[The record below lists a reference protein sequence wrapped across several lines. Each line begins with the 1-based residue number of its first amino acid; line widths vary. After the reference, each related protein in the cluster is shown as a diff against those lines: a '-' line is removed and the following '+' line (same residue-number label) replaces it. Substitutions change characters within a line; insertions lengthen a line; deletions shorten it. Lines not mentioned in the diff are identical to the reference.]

1 MRKFIILTPEGRT
14 IAPNDNFEVENLQVL
29 GIVHDVKDEDEAI
42 IKLLKENTWIIDAE
56 YNVADFIIYE
66 LL

>member
-1 MRKFIILTPEGRT
+1 MKKYIILTPEGQT
-14 IAPNDNFEVENLQVL
+14 IAPNSKVDISNLQVL
-29 GIVHDVKDEDEAI
+29 GIVENVNNENEAI

-56 YNVADFIIYE
+56 YNVTEFIIYE